1 MNTPRPS
8 MRLLHTHFLPG
19 LPRAAQWTFGL
30 ALLLLALGAPHTL
43 YPTPWA
49 RTTALYVGA
58 SGLILLLLAT
68 VRVSRH
74 LRETEALQKR
84 TEVARQRFARVVE
97 QTSEIV
103 FITDARGTIDYVNH
117 ACEEATGY
125 RAAELLGHKPSLF
138 KSGLHDADFYL
149 HLWGTLL
156 GGHIF
161 TAVFANRRKNGE
173 IYYEEKSIA
182 PIRDD
187 RGQIAHFV
195 STGRDITARHLAE
208 SALTQNEERLRIAT
222 LQTGQCIYDHALG
235 PGVIRWI
242 GATRELLGRTLGELA
257 DHDLAD
263 WTALIHP
270 DDREDY
276 TRRLHETQQAGGR
289 YAFEYRIIRK
299 DGSILFV
306 ADRGAVLCDEQ
317 GHPLRRIGAILDI
330 SERKRF
336 EAELHQAKDELEL
349 RVQERS
355 AEVIASERRFR
366 AIFENSGTAIA
377 YSDRAGIVQFVNQAF
392 CELVGYSHEEL
403 AGQHTGKFTH
413 PSDLLAE
420 VPMLQEINTGKRD
433 HYRVEK
439 RFLTKDGITRW
450 IDLSVAVIR
459 DDRNTPLHLVSTAL
473 DITARKAID
482 RREQQLRTSLER
494 LARGS
499 PLTSVLAEIVRA
511 IEEESPGARG
521 AIFLTSPERDC
532 LQIGAAPSLPHAFS
546 RAIEGTPID
555 TEHGVSASAAAS
567 CRRIIAQDLHSFP
580 LPESIRD
587 ATDRASLLS
596 AWAEPVLATDGQ
608 VIGVFTI
615 FHHTR
620 HAPSPEE
627 IHLVSSTASLVGI
640 AIEHSRNI
648 ERLRKLS
655 RAVEFSPASIV
666 VTDLHGKI
674 EYVNPKFT
682 EITGYTQEE
691 ALGKNPRILRS
702 PCTPPEVHKELW
714 KTISAGQT
722 WHGEFQNLKKNGE
735 EYWEFASISP
745 ITDAQGRPTHYIAV
759 KEDITARKHTE
770 RALQQAKLAA
780 ENAAQAKSEFLAA
793 MSHEIRTPMNGVVGM
808 TQLLLGTT
816 LSAQQRDF
824 AETIRS
830 SADTLLTIINDIL
843 DFSKIEARKM
853 PLSPAD
859 TDLLELVEAPLDL
872 LAERA
877 QSKNLDLLS
886 WVAPA
891 VPRYVKV
898 DPVRLRQILTNL
910 IGNAIKFTDHGEIWL
925 RVQVESQD
933 DANALLRF
941 AVTDTGIGISPS
953 DLTRLFEAFSQVDA
967 STVRRAA
974 GTGLGLAISKQ
985 LVELMGGHIGVESR
999 EGEGSTFWFTLPLPK
1014 TTPPAGTS
1022 ADLDPACLAGLR
1034 VLILHPSAN
1043 VRNSLAQRLQPFGI
1057 QVSMA
1062 MHTADALALANPS
1075 SGNPPHDI
1083 ALVHFDVHGRLGWD
1097 FAEAIW
1103 ADPSFAK
1110 LKIVALVPL
1119 RHLTEIRWLEQNG
1132 IHGVLGQPVR
1142 QIPLL
1147 QTLGTLSG
1155 RFDPPKP
1162 APAQP
1167 APPPIDSHPL
1177 HHKPEEFRLLLVDDN
1192 TVNQKVA
1199 KQQLARLGY
1208 HAEVAGDG
1216 LAALRAVENRPFDL
1230 ILMDCQMPDMDGYET
1245 SRRIRQW
1252 ERQHKLRPTHIL
1264 AMTANALQGDREKC
1278 LSAGMNDYLSKPVR
1292 LEDLKAALARGLG
1305 LPAPQQ

>member
-19 LPRAAQWTFGL
+19 LPRAAQWTFGV
-30 ALLLLALGAPHTL
+30 ALVLLALGAPHTL

-182 PIRDD
+182 PIRDE

-208 SALTQNEERLRIAT
+208 SALTKNEERLRIAT
-222 LQTGQCIYDHALG
+222 LQTGQCIYDHAIG

-289 YAFEYRIIRK
+289 YAFEYRITRK

-403 AGQHTGKFTH
+403 ACQHTGKFTH
-413 PSDLLAE
+413 PADLLAE

-555 TEHGVSASAAAS
+555 TAHGVSASAAAS
-567 CRRIIAQDLHSFP
+567 CRRIIAEDLHSYP
-580 LPESIRD
+580 LPETIRD
-587 ATDRASLLS
+587 ATDRASLRS

-615 FHHTR
+615 FHH
-620 HAPSPEE
+620 
-627 IHLVSSTASLVGI
+627 
-640 AIEHSRNI
+640 
-648 ERLRKLS
+648 
-655 RAVEFSPASIV
+655 
-666 VTDLHGKI
+666 
-674 EYVNPKFT
+674 
-682 EITGYTQEE
+682 
-691 ALGKNPRILRS
+691 
-702 PCTPPEVHKELW
+702 
-714 KTISAGQT
+714 
-722 WHGEFQNLKKNGE
+722 
-735 EYWEFASISP
+735 
-745 ITDAQGRPTHYIAV
+745 
-759 KEDITARKHTE
+759 
-770 RALQQAKLAA
+770 
-780 ENAAQAKSEFLAA
+780 
-793 MSHEIRTPMNGVVGM
+793 
-808 TQLLLGTT
+808 
-816 LSAQQRDF
+816 
-824 AETIRS
+824 
-830 SADTLLTIINDIL
+830 
-843 DFSKIEARKM
+843 
-853 PLSPAD
+853 
-859 TDLLELVEAPLDL
+859 
-872 LAERA
+872 
-877 QSKNLDLLS
+877 
-886 WVAPA
+886 
-891 VPRYVKV
+891 
-898 DPVRLRQILTNL
+898 
-910 IGNAIKFTDHGEIWL
+910 
-925 RVQVESQD
+925 
-933 DANALLRF
+933 
-941 AVTDTGIGISPS
+941 
-953 DLTRLFEAFSQVDA
+953 
-967 STVRRAA
+967 
-974 GTGLGLAISKQ
+974 
-985 LVELMGGHIGVESR
+985 
-999 EGEGSTFWFTLPLPK
+999 
-1014 TTPPAGTS
+1014 
-1022 ADLDPACLAGLR
+1022 
-1034 VLILHPSAN
+1034 
-1043 VRNSLAQRLQPFGI
+1043 
-1057 QVSMA
+1057 
-1062 MHTADALALANPS
+1062 
-1075 SGNPPHDI
+1075 
-1083 ALVHFDVHGRLGWD
+1083 
-1097 FAEAIW
+1097 
-1103 ADPSFAK
+1103 
-1110 LKIVALVPL
+1110 
-1119 RHLTEIRWLEQNG
+1119 
-1132 IHGVLGQPVR
+1132 
-1142 QIPLL
+1142 
-1147 QTLGTLSG
+1147 
-1155 RFDPPKP
+1155 
-1162 APAQP
+1162 
-1167 APPPIDSHPL
+1167 
-1177 HHKPEEFRLLLVDDN
+1177 
-1192 TVNQKVA
+1192 
-1199 KQQLARLGY
+1199 
-1208 HAEVAGDG
+1208 
-1216 LAALRAVENRPFDL
+1216 
-1230 ILMDCQMPDMDGYET
+1230 
-1245 SRRIRQW
+1245 
-1252 ERQHKLRPTHIL
+1252 
-1264 AMTANALQGDREKC
+1264 
-1278 LSAGMNDYLSKPVR
+1278 
-1292 LEDLKAALARGLG
+1292 
-1305 LPAPQQ
+1305 